1 MSNILSRWFAESTDR
16 LLATYDIL
24 ARGAEQEDEDE
35 EEQDNEDQ
43 DKEDQDEEEGNEDE
57 SDGYSE

>member
-1 MSNILSRWFAESTDR
+1 MSNIISRWFAESTDR

-24 ARGAEQEDEDE
+24 ARDAEQEDEDE
-35 EEQDNEDQ
+35 EDQ